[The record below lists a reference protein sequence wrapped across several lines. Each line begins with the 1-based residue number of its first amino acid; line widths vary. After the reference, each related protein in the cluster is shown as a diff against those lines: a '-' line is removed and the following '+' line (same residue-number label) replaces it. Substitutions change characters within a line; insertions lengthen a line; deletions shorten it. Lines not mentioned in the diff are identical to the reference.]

1 VFCGVARWSADA
13 LCLVAVIE
21 ATGGRVPWTALL
33 LVWAAGAATTTLGLT
48 PGGLGAAD
56 AVLVTAL
63 VATGMGV
70 ATAGAAVVL
79 YRLIVLKPAPRLL
92 WFGYRRYRHA
102 LARR

>member
-1 VFCGVARWSADA
+1 MFCGVARWSADA

-21 ATGGRVPWTALL
+21 ATGGSVPWSGLL

-48 PGGLGAAD
+48 PGGVGAAD

-79 YRLIVLKPAPRLL
+79 YRLIVLKPATRLL
-92 WFGYRRYRHA
+92 WFGYRRYRLA
-102 LARR
+102 LAGR